1 MIFASAGQVV
11 LYMEVCAGKRSFKKV
26 CCKDERTATS
36 YYAKRLAVDV
46 LLLQLLLLQLLLLPL
61 LLVLLLLLL
70 LLGDLMPL
78 REVRVVASSTAAA
91 SFSATREIARMRHGL
106 LGEWSVTTGPS
117 RVTSVTSRSGR
128 APAFLLP
135 GCRHTRVQSI
145 PSVVTN
151 SVRLPARA
159 PSLLWRLMIDTPLPH
174 RS

>member
-1 MIFASAGQVV
+1 
-11 LYMEVCAGKRSFKKV
+11 
-26 CCKDERTATS
+26 
-36 YYAKRLAVDV
+36 VDV

-61 LLVLLLLLL
+61 LLLILLL

-91 SFSATREIARMRHGL
+91 SLSATREIARMRYGL
-106 LGEWSVTTGPS
+106 LEVCSVTTAFS
-117 RVTSVTSRSGR
+117 RVTLVTSRSGR
-128 APAFLLP
+128 APALLLL
-135 GCRHTRVQSI
+135 GCRHTRVQST

-159 PSLLWRLMIDTPLPH
+159 PSRLCLLMIDMPLPH